1 MGVAVVDASVL
12 IAAIDDADAHHERA
26 IAELES
32 ALGEQRLRLPA
43 VAFSEAL
50 VAPYR
55 TSQSRGRAVE
65 GGLRRLGRVEP
76 ITPDIASRAAQLRT
90 KRRIKLPDALILAT
104 AVELR
109 AQEILTFD
117 ERWRSVDPRVRL
129 LTS

>member
-1 MGVAVVDASVL
+1 MGLAVVDASVL
-12 IAAIDDADAHHERA
+12 IAAIDDGDAHHERA
-26 IAELES
+26 IAELEA
-32 ALGEQRLRLPA
+32 ALDQQTLRLPA

-50 VAPYR
+50 IFPYR
-55 TSQSRGRAVE
+55 ESPSRGRAVE

-76 ITPDIASRAAQLRT
+76 VTAAIASRAARLRT
-90 KRRIKLPDALILAT
+90 ERRIKLPDALILAT

-117 ERWRSVDPRVRL
+117 ERWASVDSRVRL